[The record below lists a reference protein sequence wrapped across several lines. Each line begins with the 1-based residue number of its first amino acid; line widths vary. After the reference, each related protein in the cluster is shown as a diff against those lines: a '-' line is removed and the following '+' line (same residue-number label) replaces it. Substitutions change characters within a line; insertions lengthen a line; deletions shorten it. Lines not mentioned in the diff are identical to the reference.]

1 MKFIGYVKFIVWK
14 LIIVVW
20 EFLIIVCFLLKYICY
35 KISNI
40 IIIIFFLCMGWEFV
54 VFFNKEILMLCVGD
68 LIKGMWND
76 KKMIYLIL
84 IDEGLIIFGFFI

>member
-1 MKFIGYVKFIVWK
+1 
-14 LIIVVW
+14 
-20 EFLIIVCFLLKYICY
+20 
-35 KISNI
+35 
-40 IIIIFFLCMGWEFV
+40 MGWEFV

-68 LIKGMWND
+68 LIKGMWSD